1 MSSRKREQLEQ
12 LVGEIEELREQGKGN
27 RESTDL

>member
-12 LVGEIEELREQGKGN
+12 LVEEIEAQHDHQG
-27 RESTDL
+27 